1 MLITRI
7 RLIDEDFFYFFSLS
21 YSPGF
26 NAGKIVDTIVI
37 EVTFGTLCILVYTH
51 RLSHS
56 LPSRS
61 VLVRCTFGLSPW
73 SVLRSRAGYLGV
85 RGKNA
90 TVPARCVPS
99 PRVIGNYQSKKS
111 FRV

>member
-1 MLITRI
+1 MITRI
-7 RLIDEDFFYFFSLS
+7 RLIDEDFFLLR
-21 YSPGF
+21 F

-37 EVTFGTLCILVYTH
+37 EVTFGTLCIPVYTH

-61 VLVRCTFGLSPW
+61 VLVRCTFGLFPW

-90 TVPARCVPS
+90 TVPAHCVPL
-99 PRVIGNYQSKKS
+99 PRDIGINIRLC
-111 FRV
+111 FF